1 MDFKSTI
8 LEIFESFNKPLPGY
22 QAHLELAP
30 YRNKSELN
38 FKEKNPKIA
47 STLLLLYPKDYE
59 IFFCLIERQEYE
71 GTHSNQISFPGGK
84 NESGETIKQTAI
96 RETHEEVG
104 VETLSVNI
112 IGELTQVY
120 IPPSNYLIHPFV
132 GYCDF
137 APKFKPN
144 SREVKN
150 IIEVNI
156 KELYK
161 KEVVKRKKMTFKKNG
176 NNVDYDVP
184 YLDLN
189 DKLVW
194 GATSVILN
202 EFRKLI
208 DIQV

>member
-22 QAHLELAP
+22 QAHVELAP

-96 RETHEEVG
+96 RETYEEVG

-161 KEVVKRKKMTFKKNG
+161 KEVIKRKKITFKKNG

>member
-38 FKEKNPKIA
+38 FNEKNPKIA

-112 IGELTQVY
+112 LGELTQVY

-137 APKFKPN
+137 APNFKPN

-176 NNVDYDVP
+176 NNTNYDVP
-184 YLDLN
+184 FLDLN
-189 DKLVW
+189 NKVVW

>member
-22 QAHLELAP
+22 QAHVELAP

-59 IFFCLIERQEYE
+59 IFFCLIEIQEYE

-96 RETHEEVG
+96 RETYEEVG

-161 KEVVKRKKMTFKKNG
+161 KEVIKRKKMTFKKNG

>member
-1 MDFKSTI
+1 LDFKSTI

-22 QAHLELAP
+22 QAHVELAP

-96 RETHEEVG
+96 RETYEEVG

-161 KEVVKRKKMTFKKNG
+161 KEVIKRKKMTFKKNG

>member
-30 YRNKSELN
+30 YGNKSELN

-161 KEVVKRKKMTFKKNG
+161 KEVIKRKKMTFKKNG

>member
-1 MDFKSTI
+1 LDFKSTI

-161 KEVVKRKKMTFKKNG
+161 KEVIKRKKMTFKKNG

>member
-22 QAHLELAP
+22 QAHVELAP

-161 KEVVKRKKMTFKKNG
+161 KEVIKRKKMTFKKNG

>member
-22 QAHLELAP
+22 QAHVELAP

-96 RETHEEVG
+96 RETYEEVG

-161 KEVVKRKKMTFKKNG
+161 KEVIKRKKMTFKKNG

>member
-1 MDFKSTI
+1 LDFKSTI

-22 QAHLELAP
+22 QAHVELAP
-30 YRNKSELN
+30 YRNKSEFN

-96 RETHEEVG
+96 RETYEEVG

-161 KEVVKRKKMTFKKNG
+161 KEVIKRKKMTFKKNG